1 MEHKSTAGYTPKKK
15 VFLERLDEPDRD
27 RVQEEI
33 RAAAPA
39 ARKQA
44 CQRGLV
50 IRAGLEFAVRF
61 PPKRGKRSV

>member
-44 CQRGLV
+44 CLRGLV
-50 IRAGLEFAVRF
+50 IRPGLEFAVRF
-61 PPKRGKRSV
+61 PPKREKRSV